1 MSIIQ
6 SFGLIEL
13 IFLTSL
19 FFISK
24 LKIAND
30 LNGSNQ
36 NNTSVKM
43 HGISIIESSRL
54 GGVLILFFFIF
65 SNYFYKSTNEI
76 SLFSNSFYFYSIML
90 ITLIGFFDDYF
101 GGIHYLLKFIL
112 VSLLVI
118 TIVLLNHEYRAN
130 FTGVSFF
137 DYFLN
142 IYFLKI
148 FISFFIIVGFINA
161 SNIADGANGIVSGIG
176 LVAFIIFY
184 ILSDDIFY
192 LLFLKLLLVFFFYNI
207 LIGRVYL
214 GDSGSFM
221 LGFMIST
228 ISLKLYNNYEVS
240 AGLLACILSYPSLEV
255 LNSISRRLIS
265 SKNPLK
271 PDNKHLHNMFY
282 EFLKTRNKIFNF
294 ANSITGLIILIL
306 FSIPGLLFFLIYE
319 DPFNIIYWI
328 IFLIQI
334 ILYFFFY
341 NILNKKL

>member
-1 MSIIQ
+1 MNIIQ

-19 FFISK
+19 FLISK

-30 LNGSNQ
+30 LRGSNK
-36 NNTSVKM
+36 NNLSVKK

-54 GGVLILFFFIF
+54 GGVLILFYLIF
-65 SNYFYKSTNEI
+65 SNYFYDSSSQTL
-76 SLFSNSFYFYSIML
+76 SLTKSFYFYSIIL

-101 GGIHYLLKFIL
+101 GGIHYLIKFIL
-112 VSLLVI
+112 VSSIVL

-130 FTGVSFF
+130 FTGISFF
-137 DYFLN
+137 DFFLN

-176 LVAFIIFY
+176 LVAFIVFY
-184 ILSDDIFY
+184 ILSKDIFY
-192 LLFLKLLLVFFFYNI
+192 LILVKLLLVFFFYNI

-228 ISLKLYNNYEVS
+228 ISLKLYNNYEIS
-240 AGLLACILSYPSLEV
+240 AGLLACLLSYPSLEV
-255 LNSISRRLIS
+255 
-265 SKNPLK
+265 
-271 PDNKHLHNMFY
+271 
-282 EFLKTRNKIFNF
+282 
-294 ANSITGLIILIL
+294 
-306 FSIPGLLFFLIYE
+306 
-319 DPFNIIYWI
+319 
-328 IFLIQI
+328 
-334 ILYFFFY
+334 
-341 NILNKKL
+341 